1 MQHFWQISSVCY
13 SERPSQATNQ
23 KHLKSLNKVVS
34 LRGLFT
40 GCYSGW
46 RMALQGQG
54 SVVRWNIVISP
65 QTSFHL
71 LWFQGTARLNGVKE
85 SCEAL
90 GHGRESESLHRL
102 WCEVRWSKHI
112 KRLRWWGK
120 AGSPHKKGKK
130 KYMWINRNAVPVGP
144 FPKNAITAKICGSV
158 IQLDNCLR
166 GKNKNIYP
174 VLHMINLILYKCVST
189 TNLESDTC
197 NPHRRLKQRHKKT
210 FKVKQVTLWEV
221 PHLDPVKYV
230 VWKEHQPVGP
240 SQQARMG
247 HGWISC
253 ENWVNMKVEDVCLLR
268 YQYTQDGG
276 SGGII
281 HNIYL

>member
-1 MQHFWQISSVCY
+1 
-13 SERPSQATNQ
+13 
-23 KHLKSLNKVVS
+23 
-34 LRGLFT
+34 
-40 GCYSGW
+40 
-46 RMALQGQG
+46 
-54 SVVRWNIVISP
+54 
-65 QTSFHL
+65 
-71 LWFQGTARLNGVKE
+71 
-85 SCEAL
+85 
-90 GHGRESESLHRL
+90 
-102 WCEVRWSKHI
+102 
-112 KRLRWWGK
+112 
-120 AGSPHKKGKK
+120 
-130 KYMWINRNAVPVGP
+130 MWINRNAVPVGP

-174 VLHMINLILYKCVST
+174 ALHMINLILYKCVST

-281 HNIYL
+281 HNKYIYIKKNKQKSHPSHTTIGVAYHSFRTTHLKGPSDKQMFLVTKF